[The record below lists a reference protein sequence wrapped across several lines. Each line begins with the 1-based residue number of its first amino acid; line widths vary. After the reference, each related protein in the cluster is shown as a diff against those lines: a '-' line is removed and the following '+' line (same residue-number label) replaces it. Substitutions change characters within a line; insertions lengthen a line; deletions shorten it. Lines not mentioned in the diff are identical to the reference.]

1 MTLSGSIQYDYQSA
15 IPLSLYDMTR
25 ILLRHRG

>member
-15 IPLSLYDMTR
+15 IPLSLYDMT
-25 ILLRHRG
+25 

>member
-15 IPLSLYDMTR
+15 IPLSLYDM
-25 ILLRHRG
+25 